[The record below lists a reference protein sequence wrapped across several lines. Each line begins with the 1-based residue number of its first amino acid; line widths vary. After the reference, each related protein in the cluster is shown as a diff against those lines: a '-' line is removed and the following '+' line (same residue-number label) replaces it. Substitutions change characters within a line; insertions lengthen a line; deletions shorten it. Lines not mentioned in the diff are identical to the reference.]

1 MDLNHCSQWEV
12 HGGLEART
20 GNATIVPHIT
30 DAPVY
35 CVHCSMLCQVG
46 MPCPLSPSV
55 DTGSAFAHCCY
66 QQPRLQDFDVAGVYV
81 EAQMGNVFSCAV
93 PWDAMVL
100 ASAQILCI
108 IQILPLEK
116 ETFIVRISHL
126 LV

>member
-1 MDLNHCSQWEV
+1 
-12 HGGLEART
+12 
-20 GNATIVPHIT
+20 
-30 DAPVY
+30 
-35 CVHCSMLCQVG
+35 
-46 MPCPLSPSV
+46 
-55 DTGSAFAHCCY
+55 
-66 QQPRLQDFDVAGVYV
+66 
-81 EAQMGNVFSCAV
+81 MGNVFSCAV